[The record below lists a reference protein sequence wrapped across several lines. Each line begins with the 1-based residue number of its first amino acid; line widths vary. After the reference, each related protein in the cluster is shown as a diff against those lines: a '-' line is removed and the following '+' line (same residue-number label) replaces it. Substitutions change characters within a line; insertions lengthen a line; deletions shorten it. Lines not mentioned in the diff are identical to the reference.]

1 MPKNIRVRTKIGQ
14 DQVVTI
20 NLEQDFDMLE
30 ILSLNMHQTD
40 VYRRDCAD
48 FGVLV
53 GRVVANSG
61 FGLPNAKVSI
71 FIPLDENDSQNEI
84 IRTLYPFTSPSVV
97 SEDGFRYNLL
107 PQDPSYTGHVPTGS
121 FPKLSDVLLNQEVS
135 YVYQKYY
142 KLTVKTNDSGDFMIY
157 GVPLGSQRVVMNID
171 LSDMGCFSMVPEDFK
186 IQGFP
191 DSKFDGAK
199 FKSSSELQSLP
210 QIIQIQKQI
219 EIYPFWGDE
228 NAGCGASITRVDFD
242 LREVGVEIRP
252 TSVFMGSIGT
262 DIEKESV
269 NKNCRPRKRQGN
281 LCNVI
286 PTQGTIESIRFTPFF
301 REENGQTVPVLERF
315 DVDGGFTIDENG
327 AFLINVPMNIDFL
340 VTNEFGEQEISQDPT
355 IGVPTKGKYRFR
367 FSPLESQGQSRL
379 RYRASYL
386 VPNIREYN
394 NNGGSGQSSPNDPP
408 GSQYNGIEKT
418 SSYAFSVDYFDYPQQ
433 ARDTGLILTTQD
445 YFYEFQFGKVYTV
458 SQFIDFWKNRNRD
471 SFIGIKE
478 IFPPDEESCD
488 RTPFPIND
496 GVRNTSFRV
505 ILTQTVV
512 RLEQILYTT
521 FAIFIGTIC
530 PILQFL
536 LAIVNLLLIIACIPS
551 IPFNALTELPLGL
564 GTIFENLFD
573 SIPIFGDYLDFCDFD
588 DGLFGT
594 ILDQGLDAIFPSCCQ
609 IFGCLKLRVTKYPD
623 CQKCRC
629 QHNLDVEPAS
639 LVFGSGSD
647 SQPLIGNCDEDEDD
661 GNDDLLECS
670 TPNSGPQINGTC
682 GEDED
687 VLQNGCYILP
697 YTGLVSGIIQTIINL
712 VIGFLNLII
721 GVFGAD
727 EISTIDTFGFSDLIT
742 QIGQWRRREVIA
754 RSLCDGVV
762 NYSYS
767 NNWVN
772 GFLYHFQFKGKVKPD
787 EDSETGF
794 RAKFCAKILHFDRGS
809 NRFYYRSCPTN
820 LNGDFIGDPDGSV
833 TNENI
838 VNGANIDDILFPT
851 TIIELGSRSRYINE
865 ICSLTSYREGCSI
878 SSQLSPTTFNPPGE
892 FMFDSVNELLTSQS
906 SSLFFNIGSIFPR
919 DEKRINGTIA
929 GLLSQFSE
937 LGVIEYNSLSSDD
950 LESLEN
956 NTFNLDE
963 LGVDYAPTGWF
974 TFPSG
979 QYSVGDI
986 PSSVNQP
993 PPNDAYTWPELSV
1006 SVIGGE
1012 QSEFVFV
1019 KPRILQNDEVIDDT
1033 LSGQRLR
1040 FCFTQ
1045 SFTDSSQTVPTY
1057 LWRALSP
1064 NEQDSDWVDQTNG
1077 IASIKLQDSSTWSQ
1091 YGGSTPLNSNDFNG
1105 AAKLLGSGYHFYFG
1119 LIPGATAYD
1128 IFVNKYV
1135 PIED

>member
-1 MPKNIRVRTKIGQ
+1 MPKNIRVRTKVGQ

-61 FGLPNAKVSI
+61 FGLPNAKVSV
-71 FIPLDENDSQNEI
+71 FIPLDEEDSENEI

-97 SEDGFRYNLL
+97 SDDGYRYNLL

-199 FKSSSELQSLP
+199 FKSGTELQSLP
-210 QIIQIQKQI
+210 QIVQIQKQV
-219 EIYPFWGDE
+219 EIYPFWGDD
-228 NAGCGASITRVDFD
+228 NAGCGASITRLDFD
-242 LREVGVEIRP
+242 LRELGIEIKP

-262 DIEKESV
+262 DTEKESV
-269 NKNCRPRKRQGN
+269 NKNCRPRKTQGN
-281 LCNVI
+281 LCNIV

-301 REENGQTVPVLERF
+301 KEENNQIVPVLERF
-315 DVDGGFTIDENG
+315 DIDGGFTIDENG

-340 VTNEFGEQEISQDPT
+340 ITNEFGEQEISQDPT
-355 IGVPTKGKYRFR
+355 VGVPTKGKYRFR
-367 FSPLESQGQSRL
+367 ISPLESQGQSRL
-379 RYRASYL
+379 RYRGSYL

-394 NNGGSGQSSPNDPP
+394 NNGGSGQNSPNDPP
-408 GSQYNGIEKT
+408 GFQYNGIEKT

-433 ARDTGLILTTQD
+433 ARDEGLILTAQD

-471 SFIGIKE
+471 SFIGVKE

-496 GVRNTSFRV
+496 GIRNSKFRV

-536 LAIVNLLLIIACIPS
+536 LAIVNLLLIIACIPA
-551 IPFNALTELPLGL
+551 IPFNILTELPLGI
-564 GTIFENLFD
+564 GTIFEDLFD
-573 SIPIFGDYLDFCDFD
+573 TLPIFGDYLDFCDFD
-588 DGLFGT
+588 TGLFGT
-594 ILDQGLDAIFPSCCQ
+594 IIDGGINSIFPSCCQ
-609 IFGCLKLRVTKYPD
+609 IFGCLKLRITKYPD

-629 QHNLDVEPAS
+629 QHDLGVEPAS
-639 LVFGSGSD
+639 LVFGSGSGSD
-647 SQPLIGNCDEDEDD
+647 SQPLIGNCSADDDD
-661 GNDDLLECS
+661 GNDDVIECS

-682 GEDED
+682 GDGKN
-687 VLQNGCYILP
+687 VLENGCYILP
-697 YTGLVSGIIQTIINL
+697 YTGVAAGLIQTLIN
-712 VIGFLNLII
+712 VIIGFLNLI
-721 GVFGAD
+721 GGLLGFG
-727 EISTIDTFGFSDLIT
+727 ELQLLENFSFVNLIEQIS
-742 QIGQWRRREVIA
+742 QWRRREVIA
-754 RSLCDGVV
+754 RSLCDGIV

-787 EDSETGF
+787 EDSDTGF
-794 RAKFCAKILHFDRGS
+794 RAKFCAKILHFDRDS
-809 NRFYYRSCPTN
+809 NKFYYRSCPTN
-820 LNGDFIGDPDGSV
+820 LNGQFIGDPDGSL
-833 TNENI
+833 TNENQP
-838 VNGANIDDILFPT
+838 NGANFDDILFPT
-851 TIIELGSRSRYINE
+851 TIIELGSRSKYINE
-865 ICSLTSYREGCSI
+865 ICSLTSYRDGCSI
-878 SSQLSPTTFNPPGE
+878 SSQLSPTTFNSPGE
-892 FMFDSVNELLTSQS
+892 FMFDSVNELVTSNS
-906 SSLFFNIGSIFPR
+906 SSLFFTVGSIFPR
-919 DEKRINGTIA
+919 EEKRINGSIA
-929 GLLSQFSE
+929 GLLSEFSE

-950 LESLEN
+950 LDDLVDGV
-956 NTFNLDE
+956 FNLDE
-963 LGVDYAPTGWF
+963 LGVDYAPAGWY
-974 TFPSG
+974 TSPSG
-979 QYSVGDI
+979 QYPTEISND
-986 PSSVNQP
+986 VNQP
-993 PPNDAYTWPELSV
+993 PPNNAYSWPDLSV
-1006 SVIGGE
+1006 SVLGGN
-1012 QSEFVFV
+1012 SEFVFV
-1019 KPRILQNDEVIDDT
+1019 KPRILQDDEVIDDT

-1045 SFTDSSQTVPTY
+1045 SFTETSQTVPTY
-1057 LWRALSP
+1057 LWRAASP
-1064 NEQDSDWVDQTNG
+1064 SQELSDWVDDTNG
-1077 IASIKLQDSSTWSQ
+1077 IVDIKLQDISTWSQ
-1091 YGGSTPLNSNDFNG
+1091 YGSTPLNSSDYNG
-1105 AAKLLGSGYHFYFG
+1105 GTKLLGSGYHFYFG

-1135 PIED
+1135 PIEE